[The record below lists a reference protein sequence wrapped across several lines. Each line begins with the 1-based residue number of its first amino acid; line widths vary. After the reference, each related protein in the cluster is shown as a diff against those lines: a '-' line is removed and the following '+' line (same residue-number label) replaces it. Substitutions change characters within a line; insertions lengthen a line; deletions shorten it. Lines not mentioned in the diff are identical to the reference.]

1 MSRPFRDR
9 NPVII
14 GAVSLLVIA
23 MLLAVAF
30 KAGSLPLIGGGTK
43 YYADFSEIGGLK
55 INDPVRVA
63 GVRVGKIDSI
73 ELAAGSACA
82 GVKGAP
88 DTCVVVGFKIKNA
101 PDIGNASHA
110 DIKIQTILGQ
120 MYLDVVPGGSGD
132 LSGGS
137 TLAGPNTSPYH
148 VVQAFSGLAN
158 KNCDNTSQSATGCL
172 GAINTEQLGKA
183 LTTLADLQRTT
194 PAAFR
199 DSLKGLSSIS
209 KVIAA
214 KDEQIGQLLTSL
226 HKVTATLNN
235 RDGDIV
241 KLMQDSSVL
250 FDALVQRRNEVH
262 NLLVSTG
269 QLSASL
275 SNLITKSS
283 AELKPALDKINSVL
297 AVFNKNQANLDMAL
311 RTAAPFYRDFANL
324 LGAGP
329 WFDMFIYNMP
339 PVPAAG
345 TNPLTGGK

>member
-1 MSRPFRDR
+1 MSKPFRDR
-9 NPVII
+9 NPVIV

-23 MLLAVAF
+23 MLVAIAF

-55 INDPVRVA
+55 VNDPVRIA

-73 ELAAGSACA
+73 QLASGASC
-82 GVKGAP
+82 KGLKNAP
-88 DTCVVVGFKIKNA
+88 DTCVVVGFKVKNA
-101 PDIGNASHA
+101 PAIGNASHA

-120 MYLDVVPGGSGD
+120 MYLDVVPGGTGSMSG
-132 LSGGS
+132 SS
-137 TLAGPNTSPYH
+137 TLAGPNTSPYD
-148 VVQAFSGLAN
+148 VVEAFSGLAN
-158 KNCDNTSQSATGCL
+158 KNCADTSQSAGGCL
-172 GAINTEQLGKA
+172 GAINTAQLGKA

-209 KVIAA
+209 RVIAA
-214 KDEQIGQLLTSL
+214 KDQQIGQLLTSL
-226 HKVTATLNN
+226 DKVTQTLDN

-250 FDALVQRRNEVH
+250 FEALLQRRQEVH
-262 NLLVSTG
+262 NLLVSTS
-269 QLSASL
+269 QLSSSL
-275 SNLITKSS
+275 SNLITKSN
-283 AELKPALDKINSVL
+283 AELKPALDQINLVL
-297 AVFNKNQANLDMAL
+297 AVFNKNQANLDLSL
-311 RTAAPFYRDFANL
+311 RLAAPFYRDFANL

-339 PVPAAG
+339 PLPALGTVP
-345 TNPLTGGK
+345 

>member
-1 MSRPFRDR
+1 MSKPFRDR

-23 MLLAVAF
+23 MMLAVAF

-43 YYADFSEIGGLK
+43 YYAKFTEIGGLK
-55 INDPVRVA
+55 INDPVRIA
-63 GVRVGKIDSI
+63 GVRVGKIESI
-73 ELAAGSACA
+73 QLADGQGCA
-82 GVKGAP
+82 GVKGSP
-88 DTCVVVGFKIKNA
+88 DTCVVVGFKVKNA
-101 PDIGNASHA
+101 PDIGDASHA

-120 MYLDVVPGGSGD
+120 MYLDVVPGGKGD
-132 LSGGS
+132 LSSNS
-137 TLAGPNTSPYH
+137 TLAGPNHSPYN
-148 VVQAFSGLAN
+148 VVEAFSGLAN
-158 KNCDNTSQSATGCL
+158 KNCDSTSQSAGGCL
-172 GAINTEQLGKA
+172 GQIDTVQLEKA

-199 DSLKGLSSIS
+199 DSLKGLSAIS

-226 HKVTATLNN
+226 DKVTGTLKN
-235 RDGDIV
+235 RDTDII

-250 FDALVQRRNEVH
+250 FEALLQRRNEVH
-262 NLLVSTG
+262 NLLVSTS

-275 SNLITKSS
+275 SNLINKSD

-311 RTAAPFYRDFANL
+311 RLAAPFYRDFGNV

-329 WFDMFIYNMP
+329 WFDSFIYNMP
-339 PVPAAG
+339 PVPALG
-345 TNPLTGGK
+345 TVP